1 MDEMKSALDRAMERA
16 DKLGKASE
24 EEQMKWKYIPE
35 GERIAVAYMTSD
47 KDTILSLDDCTAE
60 ARPFVIEGA
69 QEVLIKNIDLPR
81 NDATKANNLK
91 AMDALKEFKRDKAG
105 LENVYSKIMRIFTHY
120 EKEGDQQRKQ
130 AYEDV
135 KRAVEAKIMQT
146 MQQKGQPASAKFDV
160 EKLPQFIQEWHQIL
174 TQLDSQYVNLLNEYK
189 QEIRSCD

>member
-1 MDEMKSALDRAMERA
+1 MLQYSKHISSIEIIPYGVKSVMDEMKSAFDRAMERA

-81 NDATKANNLK
+81 DDATKANNLK
-91 AMDALKEFKRDKAG
+91 AMEALKEFKRDKAE
-105 LENVYSKIMRIFTHY
+105 LENV
-120 EKEGDQQRKQ
+120 
-130 AYEDV
+130 
-135 KRAVEAKIMQT
+135 
-146 MQQKGQPASAKFDV
+146 
-160 EKLPQFIQEWHQIL
+160 
-174 TQLDSQYVNLLNEYK
+174 
-189 QEIRSCD
+189 